1 LSSSILRGSDFAVTE
16 EGIRDTV
23 RQVMLPL
30 WNSWYFLS
38 LYANAEAKTGSIN
51 YSSTNVLDVYIF
63 SKLHKLVAE
72 ATKLMDSYDLFEACQ
87 QVRGFLDALTNWY
100 IRRSRDRF
108 WAGDQDAINTLHT
121 TLHVLTRVI
130 APLLPLTSEKI
141 FRGLTGERSVHL
153 QTWPSPGEIP
163 CNNDLV
169 TVMDQVRD
177 VCSSTLSLRKV
188 HARRVRLPLAKLTVA
203 SPLAEGLRPF
213 ISIITDE
220 VNVQEVV
227 LSTDVAGVARHEL
240 QVIPAALGPRLGSN
254 TQKVIVAVKKGDWK
268 QTGETIVAG
277 GVELQ
282 PHEFQLKLMAAVGDA
297 DSLASAALQDGQGI
311 VLLDIQLTPA
321 LLAEGAARDVV
332 RAVQQARREAKLLVS
347 DRITLTLGLPEDLAQ
362 QIAPFMSYIA
372 AETLAELTTMDPNA
386 VRATDLDG
394 TPIYVGVER
403 LR

>member
-1 LSSSILRGSDFAVTE
+1 
-16 EGIRDTV
+16 
-23 RQVMLPL
+23 
-30 WNSWYFLS
+30 
-38 LYANAEAKTGSIN
+38 
-51 YSSTNVLDVYIF
+51 
-63 SKLHKLVAE
+63 
-72 ATKLMDSYDLFEACQ
+72 
-87 QVRGFLDALTNWY
+87 
-100 IRRSRDRF
+100 
-108 WAGDQDAINTLHT
+108 
-121 TLHVLTRVI
+121 
-130 APLLPLTSEKI
+130 
-141 FRGLTGERSVHL
+141 
-153 QTWPSPGEIP
+153 
-163 CNNDLV
+163 
-169 TVMDQVRD
+169 
-177 VCSSTLSLRKV
+177 
-188 HARRVRLPLAKLTVA
+188 
-203 SPLAEGLRPF
+203 LRPF
-213 ISIITDE
+213 VSIITDE

-268 QTGETIVAG
+268 QTGDTIVAG

-297 DSLASAALQDGQGI
+297 ESLASAALQDGQGI

-347 DRITLTLGLPEDLAQ
+347 DRISLTLGLPEDLSL
-362 QIAPFMSYIA
+362 QIAPYLSYIA

>member
-1 LSSSILRGSDFAVTE
+1 VTE

-38 LYANAEAKTGSIN
+38 LYANAEKKTGIVD

-72 ATKLMDSYDLFEACQ
+72 TTRLMDSYDLFEACQ

-108 WAGDQDAINTLHT
+108 WAGDADAINTLHT
-121 TLHVLTRVI
+121 TLQVLTRVV

-153 QTWPSPGEIP
+153 QSWPTIEEIP
-163 CNNDLV
+163 CNNELV
-169 TVMDQVRD
+169 AVMDQVRD

-188 HARRVRLPLAKLTVA
+188 HSRRVRLPLAKLTVA
-203 SPLAEGLRPF
+203 SPTAEGLRPF

-220 VNVQEVV
+220 VNVHEVV

-297 DSLASAALQDGQGI
+297 ESLASAALQDGQGI
-311 VLLDIQLTPA
+311 VLLDIELTPA
-321 LLAEGAARDVV
+321 LLAEGAARDIV
-332 RAVQQARREAKLLVS
+332 RAVQQARREADLLVS
-347 DRITLTLGLPEDLAQ
+347 DRIALTLGLPDDLAE

-372 AETLAELTTMDPNA
+372 AETLAERTSMDANA